1 MSETPTTRRI
11 RLSALSD
18 RDLAILRT
26 LQGFRLAT
34 GDHLRRLH
42 FTEGSPITRDRRCR
56 SVLKRLTDVGLIG
69 RLERRVGGL
78 HGGSQGYVYS
88 MRGRGSGALARLDG
102 TEPRRPRGEP
112 GERFVAHVLA
122 VTETYVRLREATG
135 PGNHREP
142 LSFDPEP
149 TCWRRYPAPHGGV
162 AVLRPD
168 AYVRVADTDYE
179 DAFFVEIDRATES
192 LTTIRAKC
200 QAYASYWRAG
210 TEQASVGVFPKVVWI
225 VPSKHRADGIRRTI
239 TRLSQAE
246 QQLFTATTEADAL
259 TALLPSSDPLP
270 PISSKGGATS

>member
-1 MSETPTTRRI
+1 MSASSAARRG
-11 RLSALSD
+11 RSSPLSD
-18 RDLAILRT
+18 RDLAILRK

-69 RLERRVGGL
+69 RLDRRVGGL
-78 HGGSQGYVYS
+78 HGGSQGFVYS
-88 MRGRGSGALARLDG
+88 LQGRGSGALARLDG

-122 VTETYVRLREATG
+122 ITETYVRLHEATG
-135 PGNHREP
+135 PERRHEL

-162 AVLRPD
+162 SVLRPD

-200 QAYASYWRAG
+200 QAYAAYWRSG
-210 TEQASVGVFPKVVWI
+210 TEQASAGVFPKVVWI
-225 VPSKHRADGIRRTI
+225 VPSEHRAHGIRRTI
-239 TRLSQAE
+239 SRLNQAE
-246 QQLFTATTEADAL
+246 QQLFTVTTEADAL
-259 TALLPSSDPLP
+259 SALLPSSDLLP
-270 PISSKGGATS
+270 TTSSKGGATS

>member
-1 MSETPTTRRI
+1 MTASSTTRRS
-11 RLSALSD
+11 RSSALSD

-56 SVLKRLTDVGLIG
+56 SVLKRLTDAGLIG
-69 RLERRVGGL
+69 RLDRRVGGL
-78 HGGSQGYVYS
+78 HGGSQGFVYS
-88 MRGRGSGALARLDG
+88 LRGRGSGALARLDG

-122 VTETYVRLREATG
+122 ITETYVRLREGTG
-135 PGNHREP
+135 PECRHEL

-149 TCWRRYPAPHGGV
+149 TCWRRFPAPHGGV
-162 AVLRPD
+162 TVLRPD
-168 AYVRVADTDYE
+168 AYIRVADTDYE

-200 QAYASYWRAG
+200 QAYAAYWRSG

-225 VPSKHRADGIRRTI
+225 VPSEHRADGIRRTI
-239 TRLSQAE
+239 TRLTEAE
-246 QQLFTATTEADAL
+246 QQLFTVTTEADAL
-259 TALLPSSDPLP
+259 IALLPSDDSP
-270 PISSKGGATS
+270 PTPSLKGGATS